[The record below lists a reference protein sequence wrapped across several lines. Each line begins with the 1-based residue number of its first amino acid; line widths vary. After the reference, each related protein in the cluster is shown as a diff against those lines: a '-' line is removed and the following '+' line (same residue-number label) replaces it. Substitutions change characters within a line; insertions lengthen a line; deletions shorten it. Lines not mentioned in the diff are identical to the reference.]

1 VPPQAEFEEALEMNS
16 KRRGGVAAAAFA
28 GAAVLAGVG
37 AADAVATDLDLY
49 ARTLG
54 RYTHA
59 VTDTAGTLVDYRGL
73 RLEADWPK
81 LVNSL
86 RASDLSRVRSRAQ
99 KKAFWINAYNILAI
113 DRVVRG
119 VPKDSIRD
127 LGSLFRSVWK
137 QPAGLIGERP
147 VTLHRIEHEILRPMG
162 DPRIHAAIVCA
173 STSCP
178 SLLREPWVADRLEEQ
193 FDRALRQWLA
203 DPEKGVTIGRGA
215 NTVQVSRIFKWFE
228 EDFEP
233 SGGVV
238 HFVAGYLA
246 DSDARWLRAHADT
259 VEVGYLDYDW
269 TLNQYRE
276 Q

>member
-1 VPPQAEFEEALEMNS
+1 MKS
-16 KRRGGVAAAAFA
+16 KGRGGAAATAVAA
-28 GAAVLAGVG
+28 AAVLAGAGVP
-37 AADAVATDLDLY
+37 DAVATDLGLY

-59 VTDTAGTLVDYRGL
+59 VTETAGTQVDYPGL
-73 RLEADWPK
+73 RLEADWLK
-81 LVNSL
+81 LVSSL
-86 RASDLSRVRSRAQ
+86 RASDLSRVRSPAQ

-119 VPKDSIRD
+119 VPEDSIRD

-137 QPAGLIGERP
+137 QPAGLIDGRP
-147 VTLHRIEHEILRPMG
+147 VTLHQIEHEMLRPMG
-162 DPRIHAAIVCA
+162 DPRIHVAIVCA

-178 SLLREPWVADRLEEQ
+178 SLLREPWVAARLEEQ
-193 FDRALRQWLA
+193 FDRALRQWLG
-203 DPEKGVTIGRGA
+203 DPAKGVTIDRGA
-215 NTVQVSRIFKWFE
+215 NTVRVSRIFKWFE
-228 EDFEP
+228 GDFEP
-233 SGGVV
+233 RGGVV
-238 HFVAGYLA
+238 RFVAGYLA

-269 TLNQYRE
+269 TLNRFRE